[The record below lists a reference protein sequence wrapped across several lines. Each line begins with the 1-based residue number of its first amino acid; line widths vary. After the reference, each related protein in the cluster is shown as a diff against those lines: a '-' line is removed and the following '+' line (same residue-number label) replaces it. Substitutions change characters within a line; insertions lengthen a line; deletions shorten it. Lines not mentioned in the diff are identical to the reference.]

1 MTTLASR
8 PPASSEPAPERS
20 PAQRPWPAPPAGKP
34 AEPRFAVRS
43 RASRVAIDKAFQ
55 AVCIAAAGLA
65 ILLLV
70 VLIVAI
76 TFRGAPRLFGH
87 FTDFVTGYHSSNP
100 LAAGIAPAIVGTLWL
115 LVICALTAIPLGVG
129 TAVLLEEYR
138 PANAF
143 LRRLHGLV
151 QLNIT
156 NLAGVP
162 SIVYGILGLTVFA
175 GFIAFNDR
183 IGDPLVTVGQSWYHT
198 YESVGGE
205 YFYVPVDG
213 REEARNG
220 TPAAAGM
227 VFLEAPRADA
237 EEADVDVR
245 PAAEIAGVETA
256 VNEAVR
262 GLEGTIKSVV
272 RDAREG
278 GRGAMAVDDARAS
291 AMAEEVFSGVTM
303 KADLGE
309 LSGIATAAFRA
320 MDGLDGLD
328 VMRARRD
335 LAGELAAAEIRAN
348 GVGNVVAE
356 GTAATPIDRKAW
368 WYMQLP
374 FGRGLLA
381 GGLTLMLVIL
391 PIVIVA
397 SQEAIRSVPPS
408 MRAGC
413 LALGGTKWQAIS
425 KVVLP
430 SAIPGICTGSIL
442 AMSRA
447 IGEAA
452 PLLMIG
458 AVFLTFIPGPK
469 PFFGD
474 GNLTDS
480 FTALP
485 LQIFSWTSMP
495 AEGFRDAAAAG
506 IIVLLAV
513 LLVFNLTAILIRQKY
528 SPKG

>member
-1 MTTLASR
+1 MTTLSSSAAASAR
-8 PPASSEPAPERS
+8 DASAPP
-20 PAQRPWPAPPAGKP
+20 PPAGAGERTRYP
-34 AEPRFAVRS
+34 VRS
-43 RASRVAIDKAFQ
+43 RRSRVAVDRVFQ
-55 AVCIAAAGLA
+55 IVCIAAAVLA
-65 ILLLV
+65 ISLLV

-87 FTDFVTGYHSSNP
+87 FGEFLTGFHSSNP
-100 LAAGIAPAIVGTLWL
+100 LEAGIAAAIVGTLWL
-115 LVICALTAIPLGVG
+115 LLVCAISAIPLGVG

-138 PANAF
+138 PKNRF
-143 LRRLHGLV
+143 LRWLHGLV

-183 IGDPLVTVGQSWYHT
+183 IGDPLVTVGQSWFRT

-205 YFYVPVDG
+205 YFYVPVAT
-213 REEARNG
+213 RAEAEDG
-220 TPAAAGM
+220 TPAAPGM
-227 VFLEAPRADA
+227 AFLDAPRTGAASA
-237 EEADVDVR
+237 EVDVR
-245 PAAEIAGVETA
+245 SAAEVAGVERA
-256 VNEAVR
+256 VDEAIR
-262 GLEGTIKSVV
+262 GLERKIKTEL
-272 RDAREG
+272 RAAQEG
-278 GRGAMAVDDARAS
+278 GRGPAAIDDAKAS
-291 AMAEEVFSGVTM
+291 AMAAAVFDGVTM
-303 KADLGE
+303 RADLGE
-309 LSGIATAAFRA
+309 LSGIATASFRA
-320 MDGLDGLD
+320 MDGQESMTL
-328 VMRARRD
+328 MRSRR
-335 LAGELAAAEIRAN
+335 ELAAELTAAEIKAN
-348 GVGNVVAE
+348 GVGNVVAA
-356 GTAATPIDRKAW
+356 GTASTPIDHKAAY
-368 WYMQLP
+368 YMQLP

-391 PIVIVA
+391 PIIIVA

-413 LALGGTKWQAIS
+413 LALGGTKWQAIQ

-458 AVFLTFIPGPK
+458 AVFLTFVPGPK

-495 AEGFRDAAAAG
+495 ADGFRDAAAAG
-506 IIVLLAV
+506 IIVLLAI
-513 LLVFNLTAILIRQKY
+513 LLVFNLAAILIRQKY
-528 SPKG
+528 TAKD

>member
-1 MTTLASR
+1 MTTLASHPVPPR
-8 PPASSEPAPERS
+8 PDAPAT
-20 PAQRPWPAPPAGKP
+20 PPPPPPPTDEGAD
-34 AEPRFAVRS
+34 AAPRFRARS
-43 RASRVAIDKAFQ
+43 RSSRVAVDRAFQ
-55 AVCIAAAGLA
+55 GVCIAAAGLA
-65 ILLLV
+65 ITLLV

-76 TFRGAPRLFGH
+76 TFRGAPRLAGH
-87 FTDFVTGYHSSNP
+87 FTEFLTGFHSSNP
-100 LAAGIAPAIVGTLWL
+100 LEAGIAAAIVGTLWL
-115 LVICALTAIPLGVG
+115 LLICAVTAIPLGVG

-138 PANAF
+138 PANRF
-143 LRRLHGLV
+143 LRRIHGLV

-175 GFIAFNDR
+175 GFIAFSDR
-183 IGDPLVTVGQSWYHT
+183 IGDPLMTVGQTWFRT

-205 YFYVPVDG
+205 YYYVAVDT
-213 REEARNG
+213 REEAQDG
-220 TPAAAGM
+220 TPAAAGLS
-227 VFLEAPRADA
+227 FLSAPRIGAPLA
-237 EEADVDVR
+237 EVDVR
-245 PAAEIAGVETA
+245 SAAEVAGVETA
-256 VNEAVR
+256 VDDAVR
-262 GLEGTIKSVV
+262 GLERTIKSEI
-272 RDAREG
+272 RGAQAG
-278 GRGAMAVDDARAS
+278 GRGPAAIDDEKAS
-291 AMAEEVFSGVTM
+291 AMAAAVFGGVTM
-303 KADLGE
+303 RADLGE
-309 LSGIATAAFRA
+309 LSGIATASFRA
-320 MDGLDGLD
+320 MDGADGMEL
-328 VMRARRD
+328 MRARRD
-335 LAGELAAAEIRAN
+335 LAAELTAAEIEAN
-348 GVGNVVAE
+348 GVGNVVPA
-356 GTAATPIDRKAW
+356 GTASTPIDHRAF
-368 WYMQLP
+368 WYLQLP

-413 LALGGTKWQAIS
+413 LALGGTKWQAIQ

-474 GNLTDS
+474 GNLTDD

-495 AEGFRDAAAAG
+495 ADGFRDAAAAG
-506 IIVLLAV
+506 IIVLLAI
-513 LLVFNLTAILIRQKY
+513 LLVFNLAAILIRQKY
-528 SPKG
+528 SSAG